1 MSEHLLFVVVLG
13 VCVCG
18 AVLAVL
24 FLVAAVNVSARE
36 AERED
41 GRWR

>member
-1 MSEHLLFVVVLG
+1 MSEHVVLWVVLG

-41 GRWR
+41 KRWR

>member
-1 MSEHLLFVVVLG
+1 MSEHLVFWVVLG
-13 VCVCG
+13 VCVGG
-18 AVLAVL
+18 AVLAVV
-24 FLVAAVNVSARE
+24 FLVAAINVSARE

>member
-1 MSEHLLFVVVLG
+1 MSEQVLLRVVLG

-18 AVLAVL
+18 AVLAVV
-24 FLVAAVNVSARE
+24 FLVAAINVSARE

-41 GRWR
+41 KRWR